1 MRLAFRLGLCIGL
14 ASALSFGLPAAQ
26 TGPSAGF
33 PASRD
38 SLRIPPQN
46 PPVGTGTPSDSA
58 QNPGLGSARNPPASA
73 KNDSLSLL
81 SKSRSD
87 SVIVAKHQFNHREQI
102 ITGSVIMTCL
112 ALMMVAMN
120 NYNPR

>member
-1 MRLAFRLGLCIGL
+1 MMGARMARFLPVLVLGMALNLA
-14 ASALSFGLPAAQ
+14 PAQ
-26 TGPSAGF
+26 G
-33 PASRD
+33 
-38 SLRIPPQN
+38 Q
-46 PPVGTGTPSDSA
+46 SA
-58 QNPGLGSARNPPASA
+58 QPGTQSQAPADTIRASGRPLADTLA
-73 KNDSLSLL
+73 KP

-87 SVIVAKHQFNHREQI
+87 SVIVVKHHFNHREQI

>member
-1 MRLAFRLGLCIGL
+1 M
-14 ASALSFGLPAAQ
+14 
-26 TGPSAGF
+26 T
-33 PASRD
+33 PASD
-38 SLRIPPQN
+38 TTS
-46 PPVGTGTPSDSA
+46 SSK
-58 QNPGLGSARNPPASA
+58 SPADTLA
-73 KNDSLSLL
+73 KP

-87 SVIVAKHQFNHREQI
+87 SIIVVKHHFNHREQI